1 MFAMRIRTMMRRK
14 ITTMMTTKKR
24 GGAKAEEA
32 EEEIAE
38 TSEIVKTCVL
48 ALLTCR
54 SAFTSLDVH
63 LRSHLCVYLCYV
75 PGSTVYTRRARN
87 ISRVPIELPPLVP
100 FDPALLKDLLT
111 TNRHAVW
118 TGNAFSLLCLPCF
131 SLSPSVFLFLIFP
144 LHS

>member
-1 MFAMRIRTMMRRK
+1 MRARVTHVPISVHVVRR
-14 ITTMMTTKKR
+14 
-24 GGAKAEEA
+24 
-32 EEEIAE
+32 
-38 TSEIVKTCVL
+38 
-48 ALLTCR
+48 
-54 SAFTSLDVH
+54 AFTIPFMRLLM
-63 LRSHLCVYLCYV
+63 LRS
-75 PGSTVYTRRARN
+75 SQRVYTRRARN

-100 FDPALLKDLLT
+100 FDPALLEDLLT